1 MGLALPE
8 ELSVVGFDDIRTAS
22 YIVPELTTVYQP
34 AYDMGM
40 MGAQLLFDFIEKKQT
55 KPVQKM
61 LDASLVIR
69 KSTATI

>member
-1 MGLALPE
+1 
-8 ELSVVGFDDIRTAS
+8 
-22 YIVPELTTVYQP
+22 
-34 AYDMGM
+34 MGM

-69 KSTATI
+69 KSTATL